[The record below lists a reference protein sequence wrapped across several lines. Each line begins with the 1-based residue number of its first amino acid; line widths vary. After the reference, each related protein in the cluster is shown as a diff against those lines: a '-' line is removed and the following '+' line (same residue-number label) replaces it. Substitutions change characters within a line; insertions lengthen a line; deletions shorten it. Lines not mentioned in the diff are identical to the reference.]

1 MLLMQG
7 LYEDSIRYY
16 VRVVVMNPKADN
28 AWQYLRI
35 SLRYVLY
42 AHCSYMWT
50 SMLVLLTNHM
60 LFHFKPA
67 MRHELTWLLH
77 AMPATSMLFRKSFL
91 SESQSWTSAV
101 EQILIQ
107 QGSRKLARRMLSL
120 AALMEME
127 FGIQEPFVLLIL
139 VWCMLILLFNKLGVY
154 SGEQH
159 PIVDVKYHGKRQW
172 WQRGEHL

>member
-1 MLLMQG
+1 MSCMLAVHTCEPL
-7 LYEDSIRYY
+7 
-16 VRVVVMNPKADN
+16 
-28 AWQYLRI
+28 
-35 SLRYVLY
+35 
-42 AHCSYMWT
+42 
-50 SMLVLLTNHM
+50 MLVLPTNHM
-60 LFHFKPA
+60 FHFKPA

-159 PIVDVKYHGKRQW
+159 PIVDVKYHGKRQVAKGRAFVVTHGW
-172 WQRGEHL
+172 HSRNKRMIWIKNIYFEDDTLCLFNGNAAWSL